1 MVDSTV
7 YHRLG
12 LGVYVLLNLNSKE
25 IIILCA
31 YRECVLICRK
41 CIASPISTTHFTMQ
55 YAITIK
61 VLPSTHHGCYPH
73 LGHSTSKSN

>member
-25 IIILCA
+25 IILCA
-31 YRECVLICRK
+31 YRECAYL
-41 CIASPISTTHFTMQ
+41 
-55 YAITIK
+55 
-61 VLPSTHHGCYPH
+61 
-73 LGHSTSKSN
+73 